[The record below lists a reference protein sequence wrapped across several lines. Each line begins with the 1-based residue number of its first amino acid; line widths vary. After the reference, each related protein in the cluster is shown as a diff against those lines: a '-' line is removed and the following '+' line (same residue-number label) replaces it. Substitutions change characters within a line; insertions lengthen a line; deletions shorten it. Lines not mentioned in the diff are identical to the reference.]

1 MKNNL
6 HLISIEGLAT
16 SFAQNIIEA
25 EIEREQPVVLFE
37 PCNFNRSIDFALPTM
52 EQLLIA
58 KKNAL
63 SCSKC
68 DYLKQSKHN
77 NRKKKKRKSK

>member
-6 HLISIEGLAT
+6 HLISIEGLGT
-16 SFAQNIIEA
+16 TFAQSVIQA

-37 PCNFNRSIDFALPTM
+37 PCGFNRSIDFAMPTM
-52 EQLLIA
+52 EQLLIS
-58 KKNAL
+58 KQNAL
-63 SCSKC
+63 SCSKG

>member
-6 HLISIEGLAT
+6 YIIGDAGLGT
-16 SFAQNIIEA
+16 TFAQSVIQA
-25 EIEREQPVVLFE
+25 EIEREQPVVLSE

-63 SCSKC
+63 SCSKD

>member
-6 HLISIEGLAT
+6 YIIGSAGLGTA
-16 SFAQNIIEA
+16 FAQSVVQA
-25 EIEREQPVVLFE
+25 EIEREQPVVLLE
-37 PCNFNRSIDFALPTM
+37 PCGFNRSIDFALPTM